1 MQTREFQIK
10 LIAAAYWDGMVIK
23 CPQIETATNGK
34 EMKRLLPRSHWKH
47 LQNYQGDNQLKKLY
61 FLSELNQL
69 QSSDDLL
76 DLSQLQDLD
85 DLSDLNQLRDL
96 DDL

>member
-23 CPQIETATNGK
+23 CLKIDTATNGK
-34 EMKRLLPRSHWKH
+34 EVKRILPRSHWKH
-47 LQNYQGDNQLKKLY
+47 LQNYQGVNQLKDLY
-61 FLSELNQL
+61 RLSELNQL
-69 QSSDDLL
+69 QSLDDLL

-85 DLSDLNQLRDL
+85 DL
-96 DDL
+96 